1 MTELKRILAV
11 DDEPSMRRLLEISLK
26 QAGYQP
32 LLAADG
38 REALG
43 LLKQGG
49 IDLVVSDLHMPGMG
63 GLKLLET
70 MRADGMEIPV
80 IIVTAQG
87 EIATAVAAMKLGASD
102 YILRPFDL
110 ETLEIAIDRAFSV
123 TRLKIENQFL
133 REEVE
138 RDAGELIGDSEKM
151 QAVKNAIAQVAPEK
165 ATTLI
170 VGETGTGKELVAQAI
185 HRLSTRHKSL
195 FVAVNCAAIPGE
207 MLESE
212 LFGHERGAFTG
223 AVKERIGK
231 FELADGGTLFLD
243 EITEMPIALQAKL
256 LRALQE
262 SVIERLGSNRPLAV
276 DIRVLAATNRDPLEA
291 VKAGTLREDLYY
303 RLNVFR
309 IDLPPLRERKQDIAL
324 LAAHVLHTRQIQL
337 APATLDALTQYAWPG
352 NVRELVNVLE
362 RAAIMSRGHT
372 IEPQHL
378 PNDIRTS
385 GVADVHVSAS
395 MLSAT
400 DAETPIPALPDAVE
414 ALERELIKAALSR
427 TQGNKSKAA
436 RLLGISERSLW
447 YKLGT
452 YGNPQE
458 NVGEDAEP
466 DNSAQAT

>member
-32 LLAADG
+32 VLAGDG

-43 LLKQGG
+43 LLRQGG

-63 GLKLLET
+63 GLKLLEA
-70 MRADGMEIPV
+70 MREDGLETPV

-110 ETLEIAIDRAFSV
+110 ETLEIAIDRALSV
-123 TRLKIENQFL
+123 SRLKIENQFL
-133 REEVE
+133 REEVTP
-138 RDAGELIGDSEKM
+138 GGQQLIGESTAM
-151 QAVKNAIAQVAPEK
+151 QKVKQAIAQVAPEK

-170 VGETGTGKELVAQAI
+170 VGETGTGKELVAQSI
-185 HRLSTRHKSL
+185 HQRSPRSKSL
-195 FVAVNCAAIPGE
+195 FVAVNCAAIPAE

-243 EITEMPIALQAKL
+243 EVTEMPLALQAKL

-262 SVIERLGSNRPLAV
+262 SVIERLGSNRPIAV
-276 DIRVLAATNRDPLEA
+276 DIRVLAATNRDPLQA
-291 VKAGTLREDLYY
+291 VAEGKLREDLYY

-309 IDLPPLRERKQDIAL
+309 IDLPPLRERRDDIAL
-324 LAAHVLHTRQIQL
+324 LTRHFLQPRHL
-337 APATLDALTQYAWPG
+337 ELDGDALQALQQYRWPG

-362 RAAIMSRGHT
+362 RAAIMCSSGSIGLR
-372 IEPQHL
+372 HL
-378 PNDIRTS
+378 P
-385 GVADVHVSAS
+385 ADLLQQTGSDTLPIPPADADATLPKLPEAVSA
-395 MLSAT
+395 
-400 DAETPIPALPDAVE
+400 
-414 ALERELIKAALSR
+414 LEKSLIEAALR
-427 TQGNKSKAA
+427 QTQGNKSKAA

-452 YGNPQE
+452 YGNADE
-458 NVGEDAEP
+458 ASTDAK
-466 DNSAQAT
+466 T